1 MNSKLLKLNLI
12 DWKKVG
18 KGLLI
23 AVFGAIL
30 TYLSDLIPTI
40 DFGMWTPM
48 VMAFWSIVVNIV
60 QKLLTNSSGKFLGRE
75 KK

>member
-1 MNSKLLKLNLI
+1 MNSKLLKLDSF

-23 AVFGAIL
+23 ALFGAIL
-30 TYLSDLIPTI
+30 TYLTDLIPTI
-40 DFGMWTPM
+40 DFGVWTPM

-60 QKLLTNSSGKFLGRE
+60 QKLLTNSSGVFLGRE
-75 KK
+75 K

>member
-1 MNSKLLKLNLI
+1 METSKLLKLDSF
-12 DWKKVG
+12 DWVKVG

-23 AVFGAIL
+23 ALCGAIL

-60 QKLLTNSSGKFLGRE
+60 QKLLTNSSGKFLGKE
-75 KK
+75 K